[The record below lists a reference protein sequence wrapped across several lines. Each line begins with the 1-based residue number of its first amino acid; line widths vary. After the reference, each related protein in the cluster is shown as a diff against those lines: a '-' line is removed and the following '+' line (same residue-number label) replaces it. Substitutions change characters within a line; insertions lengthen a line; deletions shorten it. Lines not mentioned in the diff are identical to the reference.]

1 MLHLRLACGDA
12 LAQVAAAGQ
21 ATKGAPMT
29 YTAEISRTNP
39 SCFIFLIDQSASM
52 VDPIGDAKVSKADVV
67 ADALNRLLTELAIR
81 CAKEEGVR
89 DYFHVAVTGY
99 GGRSAQSAFGA
110 ALHGRDLVPISQVAD
125 HPLRVDQRT
134 KLTPDGAGGV
144 IELKTDFPVWV
155 EASTNGATPMCQ
167 ALTHA
172 REMVSA
178 WTADHP
184 RGFPPIVLNL
194 TDGEANDG
202 DPIAAARQLTQS
214 RTEDGA
220 VLLFNLHISDAGG
233 PPITF
238 PADSSTLPNVYARSL
253 FDMSSE
259 LPPHMREYAASSHYD
274 VQDGCRGF
282 VYNSDIVSLVQFLD
296 IGTRALA
303 LR

>member
-1 MLHLRLACGDA
+1 M
-12 LAQVAAAGQ
+12 
-21 ATKGAPMT
+21 
-29 YTAEISRTNP
+29 AEISRTNP

-52 VDPIGDAKVSKADVV
+52 IDPIGGELRVSKADVV

-89 DYFHVAVTGY
+89 DYFHVAVLGY
-99 GGRSAQSAFGA
+99 GGRAAQSAFGGV
-110 ALHGRDLVPISQVAD
+110 LQGQDLVPISQVAE

-134 KLTPDGAGGV
+134 KLNPDGAGGV
-144 IELKTDFPVWV
+144 VEVKTDFPVWV
-155 EASTNGATPMCQ
+155 EALANGATPMCQ

-172 REMVSA
+172 RDLVSA
-178 WTADHP
+178 WTAEHP

-202 DPIAAARQLTQS
+202 DPLTNAQQLMQL
-214 RTEDGA
+214 RTDDGA

-233 PPITF
+233 SPITF
-238 PADSSTLPNVYARSL
+238 PSDSTSLPNVYARSL
-253 FDMSSE
+253 FEMSSE
-259 LPPHMREYAASSHYD
+259 LPPHMRAYAANNHYN
-274 VQDGCRGF
+274 VSEGSRGF

>member
-1 MLHLRLACGDA
+1 MMA
-12 LAQVAAAGQ
+12 
-21 ATKGAPMT
+21 
-29 YTAEISRTNP
+29 YEAEISRTNP

-52 VDPIGDAKVSKADVV
+52 VDPIGGEAQVSKADVV

-89 DYFHVAVTGY
+89 DYFHVAVLGY
-99 GGRSAQSAFGA
+99 GGRNVQSAFGGD
-110 ALHGRDLVPISQVAD
+110 LQGRDLVPISQVAD

-134 KLTPDGAGGV
+134 KLQPDGAGGV

-155 EASTNGATPMCQ
+155 EPLANGATPMCQ
-167 ALTHA
+167 ALTYA
-172 REMVSA
+172 NNLVAA
-178 WTADHP
+178 WTMEHT

-202 DPIAAARQLTQS
+202 DPLHHAQQLRQL
-214 RTEDGA
+214 RTDDGV

-233 PPITF
+233 SPITF
-238 PADSSTLPNVYARSL
+238 PADQSVLPNVYARSL
-253 FDMSSE
+253 FEMSSE
-259 LPPHMREYAASSHYD
+259 LPPHMRAYAANKHYNISE
-274 VQDGCRGF
+274 GSRGF
-282 VYNSDIVSLVQFLD
+282 VYNSDIVSVVQFLD

>member
-1 MLHLRLACGDA
+1 MPY
-12 LAQVAAAGQ
+12 V
-21 ATKGAPMT
+21 
-29 YTAEISRTNP
+29 AEISRTNP
-39 SCFIFLIDQSASM
+39 SCFIFLVDQSASM
-52 VDPIGDAKVSKADVV
+52 VDPIGGEVKMSKADVV

-89 DYFHVAVTGY
+89 DYFHVAVLGY
-99 GGRSAQSAFGA
+99 GGRSAQSAFGGV
-110 ALHGRDLVPISQVAD
+110 LQGRGLVPISQVAN

-134 KLTPDGAGGV
+134 KLKPDGAGGV

-155 EASTNGATPMCQ
+155 EPLANGATPMCQ
-167 ALTHA
+167 ALTQA
-172 REMVSA
+172 RDLVSG
-178 WTADHP
+178 WIGEYL

-202 DPIAAARQLTQS
+202 DPHASARELTQL
-214 RTEDGA
+214 RTDDGA

-233 PPITF
+233 SPITF
-238 PADSSTLPNVYARSL
+238 PANSSSLPNVYARSL
-253 FDMSSE
+253 FDVSSE
-259 LPPHMREYAASSHYD
+259 LPPHMREYAANNHYD
-274 VQDGCRGF
+274 VSEGSRGF

>member
-1 MLHLRLACGDA
+1 MLEIVAGGLANEGDS
-12 LAQVAAAGQ
+12 V
-21 ATKGAPMT
+21 P
-29 YTAEISRTNP
+29 YVAEISRTNP

-52 VDPIGDAKVSKADVV
+52 VDPIGGEVKARKADVV

-89 DYFHVAVTGY
+89 DYFHVAVLGY
-99 GGRSAQSAFGA
+99 GGRSVQSAFGGV
-110 ALHGRDLVPISQVAD
+110 LQGWGLVPISQVAD

-134 KLTPDGAGGV
+134 KLTSDGAGGV

-155 EASTNGATPMCQ
+155 EPLANGATPMCQ
-167 ALTHA
+167 ALTQA
-172 REMVSA
+172 RDLASS
-178 WTADHP
+178 WIADHT

-202 DPIAAARQLTQS
+202 DPLASARELTQL
-214 RTEDGA
+214 RTDDGA

-233 PPITF
+233 SPITF
-238 PADSSTLPNVYARSL
+238 PASSSSLPDAFARSL

-259 LPPHMREYAASSHYD
+259 LPPHMRDYAASNHFD
-274 VQDGCRGF
+274 VSEGSRGF
-282 VYNSDIVSLVQFLD
+282 VYNSDMVSLVQFLD

>member
-1 MLHLRLACGDA
+1 M
-12 LAQVAAAGQ
+12 
-21 ATKGAPMT
+21 PYM
-29 YTAEISRTNP
+29 AEISRTNP
-39 SCFIFLIDQSASM
+39 SCFIFLVDQSASM
-52 VDPIGDAKVSKADVV
+52 VDSIGGEVRVRKADVV

-89 DYFHVAVTGY
+89 DYFHVAVLGY
-99 GGRSAQSAFGA
+99 GGRSAQSAFGGG
-110 ALHGRDLVPISQVAD
+110 LQGRDLVAISQVAD

-134 KLTPDGAGGV
+134 KLKPDGAGGV

-155 EASTNGATPMCQ
+155 EALANGATPMCQ
-167 ALTHA
+167 ALMHA
-172 REMVSA
+172 RNLVSA
-178 WTADHP
+178 WTAEHP

-202 DPIAAARQLTQS
+202 DPLDSARQLTQL
-214 RTEDGA
+214 RTDDGA

-233 PPITF
+233 SSITF
-238 PADSSTLPNVYARSL
+238 PADTSRLPNVYARSL
-253 FDMSSE
+253 FEMSSE
-259 LPPHMREYAASSHYD
+259 LPPHMRAYAAHNHYE
-274 VQDGCRGF
+274 VSEGSRGF

>member
-1 MLHLRLACGDA
+1 MEG
-12 LAQVAAAGQ
+12 V
-21 ATKGAPMT
+21 PVPYM
-29 YTAEISRTNP
+29 AEISRTNP
-39 SCFIFLIDQSASM
+39 SCFIFLVDQSASM
-52 VDPIGDAKVSKADVV
+52 VDPIGGEARVSKADVV
-67 ADALNRLLTELAIR
+67 ADALNRLLRELAIR

-89 DYFHVAVTGY
+89 DYFHVAVVGY
-99 GGRSAQSAFGA
+99 GGRAAQRALGGA
-110 ALHGRDLVPISQVAD
+110 LQGQDLVPISQVAE

-155 EASTNGATPMCQ
+155 EAQANGATPMCH
-167 ALTHA
+167 ALMRATDLL
-172 REMVSA
+172 SA
-178 WTADHP
+178 WVAEHP

-202 DPIAAARQLTQS
+202 DPLDAAQRLTRL
-214 RTEDGA
+214 RTDDGG

-233 PPITF
+233 APITF
-238 PADSSTLPNVYARSL
+238 PADTSRLPNVYARSL
-253 FDMSSE
+253 FEMSSE
-259 LPPHMREYAASSHYD
+259 LPQHMRAYAANNHYE
-274 VQDGCRGF
+274 VTEGSRGF

>member
-1 MLHLRLACGDA
+1 
-12 LAQVAAAGQ
+12 V
-21 ATKGAPMT
+21 P
-29 YTAEISRTNP
+29 YVAEISRTNP

-52 VDPIGDAKVSKADVV
+52 VDPIGGEVKARKADVV

-89 DYFHVAVTGY
+89 DYFHVAVLGY
-99 GGRSAQSAFGA
+99 GGRSVQSAFGGV
-110 ALHGRDLVPISQVAD
+110 LQGGSLVPISQVAD

-134 KLTPDGAGGV
+134 KLRPDGAGGV
-144 IELKTDFPVWV
+144 IELKVDFPVWV
-155 EASTNGATPMCQ
+155 EPAANGATPMCQ
-167 ALTHA
+167 ALTQA
-172 REMVSA
+172 RDLALS
-178 WTADHP
+178 WIADHP

-202 DPIAAARQLTQS
+202 DPLACARELTQLQ
-214 RTEDGA
+214 TGDGA

-233 PPITF
+233 SPITF
-238 PADSSTLPNVYARSL
+238 PADSSSLPDAYARSL

-259 LPPHMREYAASSHYD
+259 LPPHMREYAASNHYD
-274 VQDGCRGF
+274 VSEGSRGF